1 MQRLATMLLQLAVV
15 VFGILSGLFFLLRLS
30 GDPALVLAGPDATP
44 ETVAEVRRQLGL
56 DEPLA
61 VQYLSFLG
69 QTARLDFGRSFRY
82 RQPALPLVLQ
92 RLPTTLQLAA
102 AAVAVAVV
110 VAVPLGVLAAVR
122 RGRVESR
129 LIMLLAALG
138 QATPSFWLG
147 IVLILIFAVRLR
159 WLPSFGSGDLQ
170 HAVLPVATLAAFQVA
185 RLARLVRSEML
196 EVLSQD
202 YIRTAYAKGL
212 SARLVLWRH
221 ALRNTLVTLVTA
233 AGLDFSIL
241 IGGAVVVE
249 TVFTYNGL
257 GLQLVESIGGRD
269 YPVVQATVFVVAIVV
284 VLVHFVVDWSYQLLD
299 PRTRGRAA

>member
-1 MQRLATMLLQLAVV
+1 MQRLATMLLQLIVV
-15 VFGILSGLFFLLRLS
+15 MFGILSGLFFLLRLS
-30 GDPALVLAGPDATP
+30 GDPAQVLAGPDATP
-44 ETVAEVRRQLGL
+44 ETVAQIRQQLGL
-56 DEPLA
+56 DEPLV
-61 VQYLSFLG
+61 VQYFSFLG

-82 RQPALPLVLQ
+82 RQPALSMVLQ

-102 AAVAVAVV
+102 AAVGVAVL

-122 RGRVESR
+122 RGRPESR

-138 QATPSFWLG
+138 QAMPSFWLG
-147 IVLILIFAVRLR
+147 IVLILVFAVQLR

-170 HAVLPVATLAAFQVA
+170 HMILPVATLAAFQVA

-221 ALRNTLVTLVTA
+221 ALRNVLVTLVTA

-241 IGGAVVVE
+241 LGGAVVVE

-284 VLVHFVVDWSYQLLD
+284 VLVHFLVDWTYPLLD

>member
-61 VQYLSFLG
+61 VQYVSFLG

-138 QATPSFWLG
+138 QAMPSFWLG

-233 AGLDFSIL
+233 GLDFSIL

-284 VLVHFVVDWSYQLLD
+284 VLVHFLVDWSYQLLD

>member
-1 MQRLATMLLQLAVV
+1 M
-15 VFGILSGLFFLLRLS
+15 
-30 GDPALVLAGPDATP
+30 
-44 ETVAEVRRQLGL
+44 
-56 DEPLA
+56 
-61 VQYLSFLG
+61 
-69 QTARLDFGRSFRY
+69 
-82 RQPALPLVLQ
+82 
-92 RLPTTLQLAA
+92 
-102 AAVAVAVV
+102 
-110 VAVPLGVLAAVR
+110 
-122 RGRVESR
+122 
-129 LIMLLAALG
+129 
-138 QATPSFWLG
+138 PSFWLG

-185 RLARLVRSEML
+185 RLARLVRSEIARGAL
-196 EVLSQD
+196 P
-202 YIRTAYAKGL
+202 GL
-212 SARLVLWRH
+212 HPHRLRQGALGAPVLWRH

-299 PRTRGRAA
+299 PRTRGGRRDRSARRRRPGRGDGADLEPAGPGPLPLQLVGRRRHGRAALVAASAAFASQLAPHDPYAQEPRQPRSSRRSGWRAARSPTRSALMAFGRDVLSRLLYGGRVRW